1 MSPGGKAAV
10 GVKYLAKVCEIEDAI
25 SSYDMSVELEYR
37 SGPWEGMQRKERL
50 GHMEWSHASELYD
63 AVAQRWV

>member
-10 GVKYLAKVCEIEDAI
+10 GVKYLVEVCEIEDAI
-25 SSYDMSVELEYR
+25 SLYDMSVELEYR
-37 SGPWEGMQRKERL
+37 SGPWEGTRRKERL